1 MNLEGVAIIRSAN
14 SVTVVLSKLSEFTNQ
29 YLCVNVDYY
38 QQKMNNGNLAYAANF
53 KKITDFKSRRPF
65 VVYSEEFLI
74 EEFEKNGAF
83 LDYNVALKVGDKVQ
97 FNGAKFYT
105 IAIII
110 NSYAQWNLPTPLLF
124 NPKDM
129 AKDLKMLYGSRFTDD
144 EILIKINDN
153 LEAGKYD
160 SDFALPIIDSNLY
173 FEEMSIL
180 NKTLSQ
186 AQIEELISKYKAKIN
201 QTYEVSKNVFIDTV
215 FKNNVDEFDKIK
227 EIDFDLFTK
236 LQAVITNVNRVVNDR
251 IEGKKVQR
259 KKTEKAVE
267 VEAKK
272 EADDLS
278 FLDDIDNVLDISF
291 LDDIDS
297 IIN

>member
-1 MNLEGVAIIRSAN
+1 
-14 SVTVVLSKLSEFTNQ
+14 
-29 YLCVNVDYY
+29 
-38 QQKMNNGNLAYAANF
+38 
-53 KKITDFKSRRPF
+53 
-65 VVYSEEFLI
+65 
-74 EEFEKNGAF
+74 
-83 LDYNVALKVGDKVQ
+83 
-97 FNGAKFYT
+97 
-105 IAIII
+105 
-110 NSYAQWNLPTPLLF
+110 
-124 NPKDM
+124 M

-272 EADDLS
+272 EVDDLS

>member
-29 YLCVNVDYY
+29 YLCVNVDYS

-97 FNGAKFYT
+97 FNGAKFYV

-272 EADDLS
+272 EVDDLS

>member
-1 MNLEGVAIIRSAN
+1 
-14 SVTVVLSKLSEFTNQ
+14 
-29 YLCVNVDYY
+29 
-38 QQKMNNGNLAYAANF
+38 
-53 KKITDFKSRRPF
+53 
-65 VVYSEEFLI
+65 
-74 EEFEKNGAF
+74 
-83 LDYNVALKVGDKVQ
+83 VALKVGDKVQ
-97 FNGAKFYT
+97 FNGAKFYV

>member
-14 SVTVVLSKLSEFTNQ
+14 SVTIVLSKLSEFTNQ
-29 YLCVNVDYY
+29 YLCVNVDCS

-97 FNGAKFYT
+97 FNGAKFYA

-186 AQIEELISKYKAKIN
+186 AQIEELISKHKAKIN